1 MLLKTTTSIGLLLAL
16 SACASQ
22 ATKEKTNPEQLQS
35 IVVPS
40 AVSDPLN
47 MRAEADF
54 HFIQG
59 DVFSREGKPA
69 RAIEH
74 FEKVAKLDPNAV
86 TVYMRL
92 SAEYKKLKKTKE
104 AMLNAEKAIEKDPKN
119 IEAHFVLGDLYSAEK
134 SYDKA
139 IAQYNSVLRLQPTN
153 SDAAINVGSLYAIQK
168 DFRKAEQYFDTLL
181 KNPKFEIPYLVH
193 YYVGLMRI
201 DQKASKYELAAETA
215 FKKSLKVKPDF
226 EDALISLANLYL
238 QQNNTRKALA
248 VCEDFQKNQRFST
261 KVSEMI
267 AQIYI
272 DDGDLNKA
280 YGQLDYISSNAE
292 STFDAELK
300 MALIL
305 IKNKKLSLAAEKLND
320 LVTKFPTE
328 DSARYYLAAVNEES
342 GDAKN
347 AIQNYLQIPAKSEHY
362 GEAMV
367 HAAFLL
373 KGQGKIKQAL
383 SLTTKVLNENSDP
396 QVYIMHASLLE
407 AKKDYATAADVLE
420 KGLTKYSEN
429 TEMRFQQAIM
439 LDRMGKKEPMITQ
452 LKKVL
457 AQEPF
462 HVQSLSYLAFSL
474 AEMNQQLT
482 EAEDMA
488 RRASELSPKDGYVL
502 DTFGWVLFKQK
513 KFSEA
518 IKVLEKAY
526 EYQPSASIIAE
537 HLADAYSMQSQTEKA
552 QQLYKKAA
560 GLTKDEIRANKIRSK
575 IQNPS

>member
-1 MLLKTTTSIGLLLAL
+1 MLLKTTTSFGLLLAL
-16 SACASQ
+16 SACATQ
-22 ATKEKTNPEQLQS
+22 TTKEKSNSEQLQS

-40 AVSDPLN
+40 SVSDPLN
-47 MRAEADF
+47 VRAEADF
-54 HFIQG
+54 QFIKG
-59 DVFSREGKPA
+59 DVYSREGKPA

-74 FEKVAKLDPNAV
+74 FEKVAKLDPNAAS
-86 TVYMRL
+86 VYMRL

-104 AMLNAEKAIEKDPKN
+104 AILNAEKAADKDPKSV
-119 IEAHFVLGDLYSAEK
+119 EAHFVLGDLYTSEK

-139 IAQYNSVLRLQPTN
+139 IAQYNAVLRLQPTN
-153 SDAAINVGSLYAIQK
+153 NDAAINVGSVYAIQK
-168 DFRKAEQYFDTLL
+168 DFKKAEQQFDALL
-181 KNPKFEIPYLVH
+181 KNPQFQLSYLVH

-201 DQKASKYELAAETA
+201 DQKAPKYEIAAENA
-215 FKKSLKVKPDF
+215 FKKALAVKPDF
-226 EDALISLANLYL
+226 EDALMSLANLYQ
-238 QQNNTRKALA
+238 QQNNPAKALA
-248 VCEDFQKNQRFST
+248 VCEEYQKHQRFSVR
-261 KVSEMI
+261 VSEMI

-272 DDGDLNKA
+272 DDGNLTKA

-305 IKNKKLSLAAEKLND
+305 IKNKQLALATEKLNEI
-320 LVTKFPTE
+320 VTKYPTA
-328 DSARYYLAAVNEES
+328 DSARYYLAAVHEES
-342 GDAKN
+342 RDAKK
-347 AIQNYLQIPAKSEHY
+347 AIQNYLQVPANSDHY

-383 SLTTKVLNENSDP
+383 SLTAKVLNENSEP

-407 AKKDYATAADVLE
+407 AKKDYAAAAQTLE
-420 KGLTKYSEN
+420 KGIAKFANN

-457 AQEPF
+457 EMEPF

-474 AEMNQQLT
+474 AEMNQQLP
-482 EAEDMA
+482 EAEELA

-502 DTFGWVLFKQK
+502 DTYGWVLFKQK

-518 IKVLEKAY
+518 VKVLEKAY

-537 HLADAYSMQSQTEKA
+537 HLADAYSKQSQAEKA

-560 GLTKDEIRANKIRSK
+560 SLTKDEIRANKIRSK